1 VYGEWQ
7 KAYDE
12 LRNSVVPSISFVHN
26 FNNQLYDTFNA
37 NTRNMLILDDQMEND
52 VATARR
58 GQGVVKFFTQGSHHR
73 NLTVVYMV
81 QNLFNQDPAMR
92 TVSLNAHYMVLFKNP
107 RDATQIRTLSIQMYP
122 KCKNFL
128 LDAMVDA
135 THNVPYGYLLL
146 NLRPDGCDALR
157 VVSNVLAA
165 HPTVYIPT
173 CFLEKVKPIKT
184 EIINCDEDEDDDD
197 DEPQNK
203 RAKKTP
209 VNNLC

>member
-1 VYGEWQ
+1 MYRFTFQHPTTVVIAGPTQCGKTHFLAQCLREQRLEPWPERIVWVYGEWQ

-37 NTRNMLILDDQMEND
+37 NTRNMLILDDQMENN

-92 TVSLNAHYMVLFKNP
+92 TVSLNAH
-107 RDATQIRTLSIQMYP
+107 
-122 KCKNFL
+122 
-128 LDAMVDA
+128 
-135 THNVPYGYLLL
+135 
-146 NLRPDGCDALR
+146 
-157 VVSNVLAA
+157 
-165 HPTVYIPT
+165 
-173 CFLEKVKPIKT
+173 
-184 EIINCDEDEDDDD
+184 
-197 DEPQNK
+197 
-203 RAKKTP
+203 
-209 VNNLC
+209 